1 MRLGLFPGQQE
12 FLRKAVV
19 DAEKYRGARRRF
31 LAVFG
36 IGVAGAAGAGFVGGR
51 SMAASSEP
59 TKATEPSKDRAA
71 LLLDQMKRAAT
82 APMPE
87 LERQFGTLLATLDAN
102 GDQPLL
108 WLGFERLAQR
118 VVIDDQPALRARLL
132 VTARSLTVPDH
143 LTALVKRLAALR

>member
-36 IGVAGAAGAGFVGGR
+36 IGVVGAAGVGFAGGR
-51 SMAASSEP
+51 STAASSEP
-59 TKATEPSKDRAA
+59 AKLTEPRNDRGS
-71 LLLDQMKRAAT
+71 LLLEQMKRAAT

-102 GDQPLL
+102 STEPLL

-132 VTARSLTVPDH
+132 VSARSLSVPDH
-143 LTALVKRLAALR
+143 LDALVKRLAALR